1 MFLKSIYTFII
12 TKPRKIMQLF
22 KKDDTKNFILFTGI
36 ALIGIII
43 FIAIPTLCS
52 FGLSFFKW
60 DMLSKPEWTGISNY
74 IKLFKNPK
82 FWFILKNTLVFSLA
96 TTFFAV
102 VLPVILAGILN
113 EKVIG
118 KEFFKTSY
126 FLPFITPMIVIAIVW
141 QWIFDPN
148 MGLLNYILKININWL
163 YDPDFAMTAM
173 IIVQSWKLIG
183 YNTIILLSGF
193 GNINSSVI
201 EAAEIDGASPIT
213 KFFKIIIPLLSPTI
227 LFVIIVT
234 TISSFQVFD
243 LVYMMTQ
250 GGPENST
257 NVLVYWLY
265 QEGFEYFNIGQASC
279 IAYVLFTIIAVL
291 SIFQWKTRKKWVNED

>member
-1 MFLKSIYTFII
+1 
-12 TKPRKIMQLF
+12 MQLF
-22 KKDDTKNFILFTGI
+22 KKDDTKNFFLFSGI
-36 ALIGIII
+36 ALIGMLV
-43 FIAIPTLCS
+43 FIVVPMICS

-60 DMLSKPEWTGISNY
+60 DMLSKPEWVGFFNY
-74 IKLFKNPK
+74 VELFKNPK
-82 FWFILKNTLVFSLA
+82 FWFILKNTFVFSVS
-96 TTFFAV
+96 TTIFAV
-102 VLPVILAGILN
+102 IIPVVLAAILN
-113 EKVIG
+113 EKIFG

-126 FLPFITPMIVIAIVW
+126 FLPFITPMIVVALVW
-141 QWIFDPN
+141 QWIFDSN
-148 MGLLNYILKININWL
+148 TGLLNYILRTNINWL
-163 YDPDFAMTAM
+163 YDTTFAMIAM

-193 GNINSSVI
+193 GNINTSVL
-201 EAAEIDGASPIT
+201 EAAEIDGATPVT

-227 LFVIIVT
+227 LFVMIIT

-243 LVYMMTQ
+243 LVFMMTK
-250 GGPENST
+250 GGPENAT

-291 SIFQWKTRKKWVNED
+291 SIFQWKTRKKWVFED

>member
-1 MFLKSIYTFII
+1 
-12 TKPRKIMQLF
+12 MQLF
-22 KKDDTKNFILFTGI
+22 KKEDTKNFILFTFI
-36 ALIGIII
+36 ALAGMMF
-43 FIAIPTLCS
+43 FIVLPTFGS
-52 FGLSFFKW
+52 FVLSFLKW
-60 DMLSKPEWTGISNY
+60 DMLSNPEWIGFYNY
-74 IKLFKNPK
+74 IELFKNPK
-82 FWFILKNTLVFSLA
+82 FWFILKNTLIFSFS

-102 VLPVILAGILN
+102 VIPLFLATILN
-113 EKVIG
+113 EKLFG

-148 MGLLNYILKININWL
+148 FGILNHILKININWL
-163 YDPDFAMTAM
+163 FDPNFALIAL

-193 GNINSSVI
+193 GNINSNVI
-201 EAAEIDGASPIT
+201 EAAEIDGATPIL

-227 LFVIIVT
+227 LFVMIVT

-243 LVYMMTQ
+243 LVFMMTQ

-257 NVLVYWLY
+257 NLLVYWLY
-265 QEGFEYFNIGQASC
+265 QEGFEYFNIGRASC
-279 IAYVLFTIIAVL
+279 IAYVLFTIIAIL
-291 SIFQWKTRKKWVNED
+291 SIFQWKTRKKWVSED

>member
-1 MFLKSIYTFII
+1 
-12 TKPRKIMQLF
+12 MQLF
-22 KKDDTKNFILFTGI
+22 KKEDTKNFILFSSA
-36 ALIGIII
+36 ALIGMMI
-43 FIAIPTLCS
+43 FIVIPMICS

-60 DMLSKPEWTGISNY
+60 DMLSKPEWIGLSNY
-74 IKLFKNPK
+74 IELFKNHK
-82 FWFILKNTLVFSLA
+82 FWVILKNTFVFSIS
-96 TTFFAV
+96 TTVFAV
-102 VLPVILAGILN
+102 IIPIILAAVLN
-113 EKVIG
+113 EKICG

-126 FLPFITPMIVIAIVW
+126 FLPFITPMIVVALVW
-141 QWIFDPN
+141 QWIFDSN
-148 MGLLNYILKININWL
+148 VGLLNYILKLHINWL
-163 YDPDFAMTAM
+163 YDTNFAMIAM

-193 GNINSSVI
+193 GNINQSVI
-201 EAAEIDGASPIT
+201 EAAEIDGAGAIT

-227 LFVIIVT
+227 LFVMIIT

-243 LVYMMTQ
+243 LVYMMTK
-250 GGPENST
+250 GGPENAT

-291 SIFQWKTRKKWVNED
+291 SIFQWKTRKKWVFED